1 MSEKYTG
8 LEIAIIGISG
18 RFPGAENITTF
29 WENLKSGVSGI
40 KELDD
45 KDLLQEGVSREE
57 MARPDYVKANAYL
70 ENKASFDAAFFGYL
84 PDEAELMDPQIR
96 AFHEC
101 SWEAI
106 EDSGYG
112 DIGRMNKK
120 VGVFSTGSVNT
131 PWILNAEVKN
141 REGLIDGFTSSHLRD
156 ITFLSSRIAYNLNLK
171 GPAVFIQTACSSS
184 LVAVHEACSSLLLG
198 ECDMAMAGGVNIK
211 HYSHKGYRYQKGM
224 IHSADGKCR
233 PFDKDANGTV
243 GGEGVGVVVLKK
255 LKQAIEDNDNI
266 YAIIKGSA
274 INNDGDNKV
283 GFTAPSVKGQADAIL
298 RAQRLARVDSQ
309 SISYIE
315 THGTATELGDP
326 VEVQALSYAFGA
338 RKNNPLVLGALKSN
352 IGHLDS
358 AAGVA
363 GLIKAVLCIK
373 NRQLPP
379 TLHFKEPNPLIDME
393 SAGFHVNN
401 TLQDWKPSAGVLR
414 AGVSSFGIG
423 GTNAH
428 IVLEEAPAVGASPAG
443 RRPYYLLPVSAETD
457 NSLKSNCDRL
467 ADKLKNTSGINLA
480 DVSYTLLTGRKAMK
494 LRKTFV
500 VEGVDEA
507 VKQLRDAEDQ
517 KTYNIAGD
525 TLRHTVFMFSG
536 QGAQYFSM
544 CKGLYVSE
552 PVFRH
557 TLNSCLK
564 VAESIAG
571 LNFENILFS
580 DDPEEKIHQT
590 QYTQPILFS
599 VEYALAKLIMSW
611 GIKPDYMIGHSI
623 GEYVAACISGVF
635 KLEDA
640 IRLVVKRGYLMS
652 QCADGGMLSVEGI
665 HEELLKQEIHAFSGV
680 EIAVIN
686 TTNSFVLAGNA
697 KEIDAIN
704 QHFIALGF
712 ETKRVKT
719 SKAFHSS
726 LMDEVLDVFESEFNN
741 VNFGLPSIPFV
752 SNVTGELITPEMSND
767 PKYWSSH
774 LRSTVQFEKGMRTL
788 RQMRESIFIE
798 VGPGRTLANYAE
810 AIFEEAEQHKAISL
824 VKHRKQEVNDQ
835 RYLLERV
842 GKFWEYG
849 VSVDWQMFFS
859 EEGKRRRLALP
870 TYAFEKNIFT
880 TNFNLELLLSNSF
893 AGLVAEETND
903 TTEYLYHTNWK
914 QARNMEFSQV
924 GVSQQKSN
932 YLVFCGEETYSELII
947 NNLREQ
953 GHQVVTVSYGDSF
966 IKQGAESYTI
976 NYSDTDMLSTLWKS
990 VQETYGTPHHILYHA
1005 SLKGKAPIVEYEGIH
1020 RELSTGYVGLAMI
1033 VKSLAHSTIREEV
1046 KLTVF
1051 TNHIARIVPGETIDP
1066 LKAMLLSVAKI
1077 APSELPNLLVEVV
1090 DLPYP
1095 FSSKEEAL
1103 LYCDPSIKQL
1113 QAEDFGSSPLTAYR
1127 WMQQWKPFLESIPA
1141 SEVSAGETPIRKG
1154 GAYLVIGG
1162 FGGMGLSVSRSL
1174 AMNHQANLILT
1185 HRSPF
1190 PEREQWDQV
1199 LASSDDDDLKTKI
1212 KELQEMESF
1221 GATVTLY
1228 QLDVS
1233 DEEAVKQFCRWLM
1246 EDYSDLDG
1254 LIWAAGEV
1262 DHGGIIRNRDMED
1275 MILPLQSKVHGLLLF
1290 EQYLDISK
1298 INLVVLFS
1306 SIGNVLYHIKF
1317 GQVAYNASNEFVEH
1331 YAPYLREKYG
1341 VKALA
1346 INWCDWFDV
1355 GMSYKVNSKTLD
1367 TTDSEDINA
1376 QIVHGISPQEG
1387 VAVFYHCI
1395 AQPYTAFTIYKGDI
1409 GKALEN
1415 SREQYLKTRETA
1427 SGEEVKTLSKEHNP
1441 VEALTEVYEAFFGK
1455 QVSVKDDFFEL
1466 GGDSLKAMS
1475 LVARINKHLGVSLS
1489 ISDIYRN
1496 PTIKELAESLKTLS
1510 VNDNRTGLIEKSEE
1524 KLLYHTSSEQLRL
1537 YFLQSFNPQSIAYN
1551 ETFILRATESI
1562 DIDKFQSALNELVR
1576 HQESLR
1582 TQFSN
1587 VEGTI
1592 YQEIIDSYA
1601 VPVETLEFQGD
1612 LEATVEKFVK
1622 PFDLSKAPLL
1632 RAGVINTDDAQYI
1645 LLDTHHIVVDG
1656 VSKEILFNELSVLYK
1671 GSEVAGLSLTY
1682 KDYAEW
1688 QCSEQYKDRLE
1699 KQKAFWLDKFSEEIA
1714 SMELPTDFDR
1724 TSAIGDE
1731 GALFTFEIPKSEPFY
1746 KTIAGSGSCFN
1757 LLMACY
1763 TLLLGRLSNQKDI
1776 VVGTPITG
1784 RPDTELEKVIG
1795 MFVRTLAI
1803 RNQIDA
1809 GGSFNEYFRKVTE
1822 NTLACIENQDYPLE
1836 DLIDA
1841 LQLERDPGR
1850 NNPLFDCIL
1859 VYRDGREGQVETTS
1873 EEVFINEQSAHI
1885 VSRFNLTLS
1894 ILESED
1900 SLSCNFIYAPALF
1913 KESSISNFAT
1923 YFKNIFQAVTQNN
1936 EITISDIPI
1945 LSEAERNKLL
1955 YTWNN
1960 SRIDLPLDKT
1970 LPILFK
1976 EQAIRVP
1983 DKAAVVTRN
1992 AELSYSEL
2000 DVLSNQLASFLKSE
2014 YNIGEQDML
2023 GVMVERDEWL
2033 IVTLLAIL
2041 KLGATYIPIDPDFP
2055 EERILYIKQDSA
2067 CSLLIDYN
2075 VLETFRAKAPEIS
2088 KDFNAPVF
2096 SSSTLAYIIYTSGST
2111 GQPKGVMIEHRSII
2125 NTVCSQIAD
2134 GVIKET
2140 DQSLQFAN
2148 QSFDVSMWDIFNTL
2162 LCGATLHMVSDAEK
2176 KDVASFTNFLKEHK
2190 VTIASLPPA
2199 YVKMLDL
2206 SEIQS
2211 LKTLITGGEEAPYEE
2226 AVEFSKRGRYYNSYG
2241 PTEASVCASMYTGD
2255 IPRIVPIGKPVGN
2268 MKLYVLSDD
2277 FQLQPPGVVGELCIS
2292 GPGLSRGYLNKKEI
2306 TASSFVPNPFE
2317 PGERM
2322 YRTGDLAIR
2331 LSDGNIIFKGRKD
2344 TQVKVRGYRIE
2355 LEEIENIL
2363 QQQEGVQQV
2372 VVEVVNKNLAAF
2384 YTSDSE
2390 QDMASA
2396 LHNTAQEKLPAYM
2409 VPDNYI
2415 RLEHIPITVNGKID
2429 RAELKT
2435 HKIEQ
2440 QVPFEEAVTPEEQLL
2455 VSVWKEVLQKQKI
2468 GIRDNFFMIGG
2479 DSIKS
2484 IQISS
2489 KLRQQGYEVGIKD
2502 IFTYQTIAELAR
2514 HIARSEAQE
2523 EQDDV
2528 VGEIPLSP
2536 IQAWFF
2542 SSAYANK
2549 EHFNQSVMLE
2559 FPEGTKAEMLDELF
2573 RVLVKRHDILKV
2585 QFNTEGQPPK
2595 QYIASDANTPKIQE
2609 YDLRAEDE
2617 PQKKIQ
2623 EIIQQTQSSLQFG
2636 EGLLFRTVLFR
2647 LTTGSHLFFTL
2658 HHLLVDGVSW
2668 RILFNDLETLIH
2680 QYEAGE
2686 ELNLP
2691 SKTASFQAWVHRLQ
2705 EYMGKSM
2712 YRDGISYWKKFLEDH
2727 EGANQNF
2734 GFASGKNLF
2743 GSRMTTTRK
2752 MDVRATEILLTEANK
2767 PFNTRINDLLLTALK
2782 LAFQEVFNTDSLTV
2796 DLENHGRSPVIDC
2809 NVQDTIGWF
2818 TTFYPVI
2825 LEGKEENLAESIQR
2839 TKESLRA
2846 VPNEGIDYLLGRYI
2860 EGSLKQASVSS
2871 VSFNYLGQ
2879 FDTVNQTNHFRILP
2893 QTDSFDTDAHSRRFY
2908 DLDISAIV
2916 VDGCLEFTLISDSTS
2931 LGEDT
2936 AIHFLRSFSN
2946 WLESISAYCTE
2957 RKDRTLSPSDL
2968 VYNKL
2973 DQETLRKLEAD
2984 FEPEDVYPLT
2994 PLQKGIH
3001 FHWVMEPDVNSYFQQ
3016 TTCRIHGALDMA
3028 ILEESFE
3035 LIMKRHP
3042 VLRSIFLEDMV
3053 SDPVQVVL
3061 AKGELPVTYY
3071 DLRDICAT
3079 GDKTVLLEEYRKKD
3093 ANNKFRL
3100 DQGALF
3106 RISVFHTG
3114 ESEYQIL
3121 WSHHHIIM
3129 DGWCMGL
3136 IVNEFLD
3143 IYKASIHKY
3152 ELNLP
3157 AAPAYDSYLQWL
3169 GDRDTAKSLNFWS
3182 EYLSGLES
3190 NTEIPGKIEDSD
3202 NEQVGHHPKQN
3213 IHFTLDEEKTAQLR
3227 QVCGQTGVTE
3237 SNFIQTLWGISLG
3250 LLQNTNDLAFGAVV
3264 SGRPSEVPG
3273 VEQMVG
3279 LFINTIPVRVSYD
3292 ESDTFSDVIR
3302 RNQQF
3307 FIQSTDHHYVQLAE
3321 IQTRVGNGFQL
3332 DHLVVFEN
3340 YPFQTSVHSDDQT
3353 GFELKDPAVYEE
3365 TNYDFALTV
3374 LPADALEFKFTYDT
3388 SKFTNE
3394 SLETLRDHFLRVLM
3408 LSIDRPS
3415 QKISEVN
3422 LLDEIELQHVLELS
3436 RGFEVEYDLDKSVI
3450 ARFEEHAAHTP
3461 NAVALR
3467 FEGEE
3472 LTYRALNEQAN
3483 LLANVLLA
3491 AGGKG
3496 AKVPVCVDRS
3506 FDLIV
3511 SILAILKS
3519 GAVYVPLDETFPD
3532 SRINVIL
3539 QEIDASVALV
3549 SKTNNERFAKFG
3561 NLTVID
3567 PDRNNLDSESDKNPG
3582 FDVDA
3587 DSVAYII
3594 YTSGS
3599 TGKPKGVM
3607 NTHRGIMNRL
3617 LWMQDD
3623 LNIQKGSVFIQ
3634 KTPVVFDVSVWEL
3647 LLPLI
3652 TGSTMTIARPQGHK
3666 DQEYLYELIKKNHVS
3681 VIHFVPSMLSVFL
3694 SGIKEEQAK
3703 HFTTLQDVICSGEAL
3718 KSSTV
3723 NQFKALF
3730 PHINLRNYYGPTE
3743 AAIDVTALNLRDY
3756 EGKVVSIGK
3765 PVANTDIYIVDVY
3778 GRLLPQGS
3786 IGELCIGGVQ
3796 VAEGYLNRPQLNTE
3810 KFVENRFG
3818 RPGKL
3823 YRTGDLAR
3831 WMPSGNLEY
3840 LGRIDDQ
3847 VKLRGYRIE
3856 LGEISNVL
3864 DNYESI
3870 RESVVLLRQ
3879 RGKEQYLVAYYVS
3892 DQAHETT
3899 LLKSHLKGFLPDYMI
3914 PEFYVHMEALP
3925 LTRNGKLNKR
3935 ELPEFTILTKDYV
3948 APEDEIEEKLV
3959 VLWSSLLELPKE
3971 NISVTMDFFELGG
3984 HSIKLMT
3991 LRSSLKREFGVEIP
4005 LKYLFKGLTVRNL
4018 RSYLSAFQKVA
4029 DSETKEVISI

>member
-8 LEIAIIGISG
+8 LEIAIVGISG
-18 RFPGAENITTF
+18 RFPGSDNIATF

-45 KDLLQEGVSREE
+45 KDLLQEGESREE
-57 MARPDYVKANAYL
+57 IARPDYVKANAYL
-70 ENKASFDAAFFGYL
+70 ENKDSFDAAFFGYL

-101 SWEAI
+101 SWEAM
-106 EDSGYG
+106 EDCGYG
-112 DIGRMNKK
+112 NIGRMNKK

-198 ECDMAMAGGVNIK
+198 ECDMALAGGVNIK

-266 YAIIKGSA
+266 HAIIKGSA

-298 RAQRLARVDSQ
+298 RAQRLARVDAQ

-338 RKNNPLVLGALKSN
+338 RKNNPLILGALKSN

-363 GLIKAVLCIK
+363 GLIKTILCIK

-379 TLHFKEPNPLIDME
+379 TLNFKESNPLIDME
-393 SAGFHVNN
+393 SAGFYVND

-428 IVLEEAPAVGASPAG
+428 IVLEEAPVVGASPAG
-443 RRPYYLLPVSAETD
+443 RRPYYLLSVSAETEH
-457 NSLKSNCDRL
+457 SLQSNCDRL
-467 ADKLKNTSGINLA
+467 ADKLKITPGINLA

-494 LRKTFV
+494 LRKTLV
-500 VEGVDEA
+500 VERVDEA
-507 VKQLRDAEDQ
+507 VKQLQDVE
-517 KTYNIAGD
+517 TFNIAGD
-525 TLRHTVFMFSG
+525 TLRQTVFMFSG

-544 CKGLYVSE
+544 CKGLYSSE
-552 PVFRH
+552 PLFRH
-557 TLNSCLK
+557 TLDSCLK

-571 LNFENILFS
+571 LNFANILFS
-580 DDPEEKIHQT
+580 DDSEGKIHQT

-623 GEYVAACISGVF
+623 GEYVAACVSGVF
-635 KLEDA
+635 DLEDA
-640 IRLVVKRGYLMS
+640 IRLVVKRGHLMS
-652 QCADGGMLSVEGI
+652 QCADGGMLSVEGVQ
-665 HEELLKQEIHAFSGV
+665 EELLKQEMSAFPGI

-686 TTNSFVLAGNA
+686 TTNSFVLAGGT

-726 LMDEVLDVFESEFNN
+726 LMDEVLDIFESEFSN

-752 SNVTGELITPEMSND
+752 SNVSGDLITPEMSND

-774 LRSTVQFEKGMRTL
+774 LRSTVQFEKGLWTL
-788 RQMRESIFIE
+788 GQMRESIFIE
-798 VGPGRTLANYAE
+798 VGPGRTLTNYAE
-810 AIFEEAEQHKAISL
+810 AIFAREEQHKTINL

-835 RYLLERV
+835 KYLLERI

-849 VSVDWQMFFS
+849 VSVDWEMLFG

-880 TNFNLELLLSNSF
+880 TNFNLERLLSNGF
-893 AGLVAEETND
+893 AGLAAEETND
-903 TTEYLYHTNWK
+903 TTEYLYRTNWK
-914 QARNMEFSQV
+914 QARNMEFSKP
-924 GVSQQKSN
+924 GDIRQKFN

-947 NNLREQ
+947 NQLREQ
-953 GHQVVTVSYGDSF
+953 GHRVVAVSYGDAF
-966 IKQGAESYTI
+966 EKRAAESYTI
-976 NYSDTDMLSTLWKS
+976 NYSDADMLSILWKS
-990 VQETYGTPHHILYHA
+990 VQETYGPPHHILYHT
-1005 SLKGKAPIVEYEGIH
+1005 SLKGKAPIVEYEGIR
-1020 RELSTGYVGLAMI
+1020 RELSMGYVGLAMI

-1046 KLTVF
+1046 KLTIF
-1051 TNHIARIVPGETIDP
+1051 TNHIARVVPGESVDP

-1103 LYCDPSIKQL
+1103 LYRDQLIKQL

-1127 WMQQWKPFLESIPA
+1127 WMQQWKPFLESIPS
-1141 SEVSAGETPIRKG
+1141 SEVSAGETPICEG

-1174 AMNHQANLILT
+1174 AINHQANLILT

-1221 GATVTLY
+1221 GAKVKLY

-1233 DEEAVKQFCRWLM
+1233 DEEAVKQFCGWLM

-1341 VKALA
+1341 IKALA

-1367 TTDSEDINA
+1367 TTNSEDINA

-1395 AQPYTAFTIYKGDI
+1395 TQPYSAFTIYKGDI
-1409 GKALEN
+1409 SKALEN
-1415 SREQYLKTRETA
+1415 SRKQYLKTRATA
-1427 SGEEVKTLSKEHNP
+1427 SGEEIRPLSTEKDP
-1441 VEALTEVYEAFFGK
+1441 IEALTEVYEAFFGK
-1455 QVSVKDDFFEL
+1455 QVSAKDDFFEL

-1475 LVARINKHLGVSLS
+1475 LVARINKQLGVLLS
-1489 ISDIYRN
+1489 ISDIYKN
-1496 PTIKELAESLKTLS
+1496 PTVKELAESLKTLS
-1510 VNDNRTGLIEKSEE
+1510 SPDNRTGLIEKSEE

-1551 ETFILRATESI
+1551 ETFILRATESV
-1562 DIDKFQSALNELVR
+1562 DIDKFQSALNELVK

-1587 VEGTI
+1587 VEGVI
-1592 YQEIIDSYA
+1592 YQEIIDSWDI
-1601 VPVETLEFQGD
+1601 PIETLEFQGD
-1612 LEATVEKFVK
+1612 LQIAVEKFVK
-1622 PFDLSKAPLL
+1622 PFDLSEAPLL
-1632 RAGVINTDDAQYI
+1632 RAGVINTGEVQYV

-1656 VSKEILFNELSVLYK
+1656 ASKEILFNELITLYK
-1671 GSEVAGLSLTY
+1671 GSQVADSDLAY

-1688 QCSEQYKDRLE
+1688 QHSKQYKERLE
-1699 KQKAFWLDKFSEEIA
+1699 KQKVFWLDKFSEGIIP
-1714 SMELPTDFDR
+1714 MELPTDFDR
-1724 TSAIGDE
+1724 NSTIGDE
-1731 GALFTFEIPKSEPFY
+1731 GALLTFEIPKTDTFY
-1746 KTIAGSGSCFN
+1746 KTIAGAGSCFN

-1776 VVGTPITG
+1776 VIGTPITG

-1809 GGSFNEYFRKVTE
+1809 GGSFNDYLRKITE

-1836 DLIDA
+1836 DLIDT

-1859 VYRDGREGQVETTS
+1859 VYRDGREGQVDTS
-1873 EEVFINEQSAHI
+1873 PEEIFINEQSAHI

-1894 ILESED
+1894 VLERKD
-1900 SLSCNFIYAPALF
+1900 SLSCNFIYAPELF
-1913 KESSISNFAT
+1913 KEDTISRFAI
-1923 YFKNIFQAVTQNN
+1923 YFKNIFKAVTQYN

-1945 LSEAERNKLL
+1945 LSEAERNQLL
-1955 YTWNN
+1955 YTWND
-1960 SRIDLPLDKT
+1960 SKIDLPLDKT
-1970 LPILFK
+1970 LPVLFK
-1976 EQAIRVP
+1976 KQVIRVP

-1992 AELSYSEL
+1992 AELSYGEL
-2000 DVLSNQLASFLKSE
+2000 DELSNQLALFLKYE
-2014 YNIGEQDML
+2014 YNIGVEDML
-2023 GVMVERDEWL
+2023 GVMIERDEWL
-2033 IVTLLAIL
+2033 IAALLAIL

-2067 CSLLIDYN
+2067 CRLVIDQD
-2075 VLETFRAKAPEIS
+2075 VLEVFKTRGRKMS
-2088 KDFNAPVF
+2088 GDFDVPVF
-2096 SSSTLAYIIYTSGST
+2096 PSSTLAYIIYTSGST

-2162 LCGATLHMVSDAEK
+2162 LSGATLHIVSDAEK
-2176 KDVASFTNFLKEHK
+2176 KDVASFTNFLQEHK
-2190 VTIASLPPA
+2190 ITIASLPPA

-2211 LKTLITGGEEAPYEE
+2211 LKTLITGGEEAPYEQ

-2241 PTEASVCASMYTGD
+2241 PTEASVCASMYTGE

-2268 MKLYVLSDD
+2268 MKLYVLSEDLS
-2277 FQLQPPGVVGELCIS
+2277 LQPTGVVGELCIS

-2317 PGERM
+2317 SGERL

-2363 QQQEGVQQV
+2363 QQTGVQQV

-2384 YTSDSE
+2384 YTSGSE
-2390 QDMASA
+2390 QDMATA
-2396 LHNTAQEKLPAYM
+2396 LQNAALEKLPAYM
-2409 VPDNYI
+2409 VPDTYV
-2415 RLEHIPITVNGKID
+2415 RLERIPITVNGKID
-2429 RAELKT
+2429 RAKLKT

-2440 QVPFEEAVTPEEQLL
+2440 QIPFEEAVTTEELL
-2455 VSVWKEVLQKQKI
+2455 LESVWTEVLQKQKI

-2489 KLRQQGYEVGIKD
+2489 KLRQQGYNVGIKD
-2502 IFTYQTIAELAR
+2502 IFIHQTIAELAR
-2514 HIARSEAQE
+2514 HITYGESLG
-2523 EQDDV
+2523 EQGDI

-2536 IQAWFF
+2536 IQTWFF
-2542 SSAYANK
+2542 SSEYVNK
-2549 EHFNQSVMLE
+2549 EHFNQSVMLG
-2559 FPEGTKAEMLDELF
+2559 FPQGTKADMLDKLF
-2573 RVLVKRHDILKV
+2573 QVLIARHDILKV
-2585 QFNTEGQPPK
+2585 QFDVEGQLPK
-2595 QYIASDANTPKIQE
+2595 QYIASDADTPKIQE
-2609 YDLRAEDE
+2609 HDLRAKDE
-2617 PQKKIQ
+2617 PHKKIR
-2623 EIIQQTQSSLQFG
+2623 EIIQQTQSSLHFG
-2636 EGLLFRTVLFR
+2636 KGLLFRAVLFH
-2647 LTTGSHLFFTL
+2647 LNTECQLFFTA
-2658 HHLLVDGVSW
+2658 HHLLIDGVSW

-2680 QYEAGE
+2680 QYEAGT

-2691 SKTASFQAWVHRLQ
+2691 PKTASYQAWVHRLQ
-2705 EYMGKSM
+2705 EYMGKST
-2712 YRDGISYWKKFLEDH
+2712 YRDGISYWKKFEQDH
-2727 EGANQNF
+2727 ADADQNF
-2734 GFASGKNLF
+2734 GYTSGKKLF
-2743 GSRMTTTRK
+2743 GDRMTVTRK
-2752 MDVRATEILLTEANK
+2752 MDVSSTEVLLTEANK

-2782 LAFQEVFNTDSLTV
+2782 LAIQEIFNIDSLTV

-2818 TTFYPVI
+2818 TTFYPVV
-2825 LEGKEENLAESIQR
+2825 LEGKEETLAESIQK

-2846 VPNEGIDYLLGRYI
+2846 VPNEGIDYLLGKYI
-2860 EGSLKQASVSS
+2860 EGSLRQTGVSRI
-2871 VSFNYLGQ
+2871 SFNYLGQ
-2879 FDTVNQTNHFRILP
+2879 FDTVSQTNHFQILP

-2916 VDGCLEFTLISDSTS
+2916 VDGCLELSLISDPSS
-2931 LGEDT
+2931 LGED
-2936 AIHFLRSFSN
+2936 AAVDFLCSFCN
-2946 WLESISAYCTE
+2946 WLESISSYCTE
-2957 RKDRTLSPSDL
+2957 RKARTLSPSDL
-2968 VYNKL
+2968 VYQTL
-2973 DQETLRKLEAD
+2973 DQATLRKLEAD
-2984 FEPEDVYPLT
+2984 FELEDVYPLT
-2994 PLQKGIH
+2994 PLQKGMH
-3001 FHWVMEPDVNSYFQQ
+3001 FHWVMEPELNSYFQQ
-3016 TTCRIHGALDMA
+3016 TTCRLQGGLDMT
-3028 ILEESFE
+3028 ILEESFA
-3035 LIMKRHP
+3035 LVMKRHP
-3042 VLRSIFLEDMV
+3042 VLRSIFLEDV
-3053 SDPVQVVL
+3053 ASDPVQVVL
-3061 AKGELPVTYY
+3061 ANGEIPVTYY

-3079 GDKTVLLEEYRKKD
+3079 GDKTALLDEYRRKD
-3093 ANNKFRL
+3093 ARNKFRL
-3100 DQGALF
+3100 DNGALF

-3114 ESEYQIL
+3114 ESEYHIL

-3143 IYKASIHKY
+3143 IYKALIHGH
-3152 ELNLP
+3152 EP
-3157 AAPAYDSYLQWL
+3157 GIPEISAYDSYLRWL
-3169 GDRDTAKSLNFWS
+3169 SRRDTTKSLHFWS
-3182 EYLSGLES
+3182 DYLSGLGS
-3190 NTEIPGKIEDSD
+3190 NTEVPGKVENPVSQQ
-3202 NEQVGHHPKQN
+3202 ERPYQKQN
-3213 IHFTLDEEKTAQLR
+3213 INFTLDKKKTAQLR

-3250 LLQNTNDLAFGAVV
+3250 LMQNTNDLVFGSVV

-3279 LFINTIPVRVSYD
+3279 LFINTVPVRVFYD
-3292 ESDTFSDVIR
+3292 ESDTFSDVIH

-3307 FIQSTDHHYVQLAE
+3307 FIQSTDHHYVQLAD
-3321 IQTRVGNGFQL
+3321 IQTQVGNGFQL

-3353 GFELKDPAVYEE
+3353 GFELKDPAVFEE

-3374 LPADALEFKFTYDT
+3374 LPADELEFKFTYDP
-3388 SKFTNE
+3388 SKFRKE
-3394 SLETLRDHFLRVLM
+3394 SLEALRDHFLRILM
-3408 LSIDRPS
+3408 LSMDRPS

-3422 LLDEIELQHVLELS
+3422 LLDEAELQHVLELS
-3436 RGFEVEYDLDKSVI
+3436 RGVEVRYDLDKSI
-3450 ARFEEHAAHTP
+3450 IGRFEEQVAHIP

-3472 LTYRALNEQAN
+3472 LTYKALNEQAN
-3483 LLANVLLA
+3483 VLANILLATV
-3491 AGGKG
+3491 GKG
-3496 AKVPVCVDRS
+3496 AKVPVCIDRS
-3506 FDLIV
+3506 FELII

-3519 GAVYVPLDETFPD
+3519 GGVYVPLDETFPD
-3532 SRINVIL
+3532 SRIDIIL

-3549 SKTNNERFAKFG
+3549 SKQNQERFAKLG

-3567 PDRNNLDSESDKNPG
+3567 PLRNNADSKCDKNPG
-3582 FDVDA
+3582 LEVDA
-3587 DSVAYII
+3587 DAVAYII

-3607 NTHRGIMNRL
+3607 NTHRGMMNRL

-3623 LNIQKGSVFIQ
+3623 LNIQNGNVFLQ

-3647 LLPLI
+3647 FLPLI
-3652 TGSTMTIARPQGHK
+3652 TGSTMSIARPQGHK
-3666 DQEYLYELIKKNHVS
+3666 DQEYLYELIKNDGVN

-3694 SGIKEEQAK
+3694 SGITEEQAG
-3703 HFTTLQDVICSGEAL
+3703 HFTTLQEVICSGEAL
-3718 KSSTV
+3718 KSSTLS
-3723 NQFKALF
+3723 QFKALF

-3743 AAIDVTALNLRDY
+3743 ASIDVTAINLRDY
-3756 EGKVVSIGK
+3756 EDKIVSIGK
-3765 PVANTDIYIVDVY
+3765 PVPNTDIYIVDIY
-3778 GRLLPQGS
+3778 DRLLPQGS

-3796 VAEGYLNRPQLNTE
+3796 VAEGYLNKPQLTTE
-3810 KFVENRFG
+3810 RFVKNRFG
-3818 RPGKL
+3818 RHGKL
-3823 YRTGDLAR
+3823 YKTGDLAR
-3831 WMPSGNLEY
+3831 WLPNGNLEY

-3856 LGEISNVL
+3856 LGEISNIL
-3864 DNYESI
+3864 DNHESI

-3879 RGKEQYLVAYYVS
+3879 RGQEQYLVAYYVS
-3892 DQAHETT
+3892 DQTFEIT
-3899 LLKSHLKGFLPDYMI
+3899 LLKSHLKSFLPEYMI

-3925 LTRNGKLNKR
+3925 LTRNGKLNKA
-3935 ELPEFTILTKDYV
+3935 ELPEFNILAKDYV
-3948 APEDEIEEKLV
+3948 SPEDEIEDRLV
-3959 VLWSSLLELPKE
+3959 ALWSSLLELPKE
-3971 NISVTMDFFELGG
+3971 SISVTTDFFELGG

-4005 LKYLFKGLTVRNL
+4005 LKYLFKELTVRNL
-4018 RSYLSAFQKVA
+4018 RSYLSAFQNVA
-4029 DSETKEVISI
+4029 NSETKEVISI